1 MAMDVSQR
9 ARSNDS
15 PEEPEA
21 TGSSLSVD
29 RRKLLQGAAGVT
41 LGAVA
46 ASRIASASAAPAMK
60 YHTFN
65 PLLNALQELPADAA
79 AAESQTYIA
88 PDNVDVAKVLDF
100 YEQVY
105 ERPSGAASDLFS
117 EPLVRLDK
125 NFQLQPAAAESW
137 SGSADGKTWT
147 FKIRQG
153 MVWSDGNPVTA
164 NDWVKTFQYGADPAH
179 AWDFTWYFQGVIK
192 GWDDAIAGK
201 IPLEELGVKKGADD
215 YELIVETQV
224 PAPYLPAMLL
234 YSNPLSKVG
243 LETTGPLYNTNPD
256 TAISSG
262 PFILTEWTLQQEI
275 IYSKN
280 EKYDGTLKVPV
291 NKVQIKLTSP
301 DNYFTMYEND
311 EVDFTENPPPTAI
324 TVMQGDPEKAKQV
337 YSGVGDFPTWYIFFD
352 VTKDPFTDLKVRQA
366 WSHAIDRDTLKTQVL
381 GPSGTP
387 AYSWLAPGFPASN
400 RDGLKDIQAFDPEK
414 GKALLVEAG
423 FPDGK
428 DFPKQQMWL
437 RAPSPLDKT
446 VAAALAS
453 MIKQNLNIDV
463 ELLEKDSEGFTA
475 ALNAKPTQIL
485 LGYVRYGM
493 DFFDPT
499 NMLSVWKSGGRHSWS
514 NPDFDKGL
522 AEASAYLG
530 DPEERIKMFQ
540 DVERILVTDVPG
552 VFVYHGTPVQLI
564 KPWLKGEFL
573 TADENGI
580 TAMHWPGYAT
590 MSTVTQE
597 LYIGKD
603 APNR

>member
-1 MAMDVSQR
+1 MANDFSQPKR
-9 ARSNDS
+9 LDGSAELTD
-15 PEEPEA
+15 EPLIS
-21 TGSSLSVD
+21 TSTD
-29 RRKLLQGAAGVT
+29 RRTLVKGAAGVA
-41 LGAVA
+41 LGAAVA
-46 ASRIASASAAPAMK
+46 AKVRPAAAG
-60 YHTFN
+60 YHSFN

-79 AAESQTYIA
+79 APESQTYIA
-88 PDNVDVAKVLDF
+88 PDNLAIAKVLDF

-125 NFQLQPAAAESW
+125 NFQLQPA
-137 SGSADGKTWT
+137 SATEWTSSEDGMTWT
-147 FKIRQG
+147 FQIREG
-153 MVWSDGNPVTA
+153 MTWSDGNPVTA
-164 NDWVKTFQYGADPAH
+164 ADWVKTFQYGADPAH

-192 GWDDAIAGK
+192 GWNDAIAGK
-201 IPLEELGVKKGADD
+201 LPLEQLGVKVGANE
-215 YELIVETQV
+215 YELIVETEV

-234 YSNPLSKVG
+234 YSNPLSKAG
-243 LETTGPLYNTNPD
+243 LETTGPLYNTNPE

-262 PFILTEWTLQQEI
+262 PFILTEWVKDQQI
-275 IYSKN
+275 TYAKN
-280 EKYDGTLKVPV
+280 EQYNGTLTVPV
-291 NKVQIKLTSP
+291 NKVQILLTSP
-301 DNYFTMYEND
+301 DNYYTMYEND
-311 EVDFTENPPPTAI
+311 EVDFTENPPPAAVTA
-324 TVMQGDPEKAKQV
+324 MQGDEEKAKQI

-352 VTKDPFTDLKVRQA
+352 VTKAPFDDLKVRQA
-366 WSHAIDRDTLKTQVL
+366 WSHAIDRDTLKEQVL
-381 GPSGTP
+381 GPAGTQ

-400 RDGLKDIQAFDPEK
+400 REGLQDIQAYDPEK
-414 GKALLVEAG
+414 GKSLLSEAG

-446 VAAALAS
+446 VAAALGS
-453 MIKQNLNIDV
+453 MLKQNLNIDI
-463 ELLEKDSEGFTA
+463 ELLEKSSEEFTA
-475 ALNAKPTQIL
+475 ALNAKPTQIP

-514 NPDFDKGL
+514 NAAFDEGL
-522 AEASAYLG
+522 AEASAFLG
-530 DPEERIKMFQ
+530 DPEERLNMFK
-540 DVERILVTDVPG
+540 DVERILVEDVPG

-597 LYIGKD
+597 LYIGAD

>member
-1 MAMDVSQR
+1 MAMDVNRR
-9 ARSNDS
+9 ARFDDS
-15 PEEPEA
+15 PNNNESKFA
-21 TGSSLSVD
+21 STSID
-29 RRKLLQGAAGVT
+29 RRKVLKGAAGVT
-41 LGAVA
+41 AAAVA
-46 ASRIASASAAPAMK
+46 GSRLAPAAAAPATG
-60 YHTFN
+60 HHSFN

-79 AAESQTYIA
+79 APESQVYIA
-88 PDNVDVAKVLDF
+88 PDNVEIAKVLDF
-100 YEQVY
+100 YESVY
-105 ERPSGAASDLFS
+105 TRPSDAASDLFS

-137 SGSADGKTWT
+137 SGSTDGMTWT

-164 NDWVKTFQYGADPAH
+164 NDWVKTFQYGADPEH

-201 IPLEELGVKKGADD
+201 IPLEEVGVKKGADD

-243 LETTGPLYNTNPD
+243 LETTGPLYNTNPE

-275 IYSKN
+275 IYTKN

-291 NKVQIKLTSP
+291 NKIQIKLASP
-301 DNYFTMYEND
+301 DTYFQMYEND
-311 EVDFTENPPPTAI
+311 EVDFQNKPAPSDL
-324 TVMQGDPEKAKQV
+324 TVMQSDPEKAKEIH
-337 YSGVGDFPTWYIFFD
+337 SGVGDFRTFYIFFD
-352 VTKDPFTDLKVRQA
+352 VTKEPFNDLKVRQA
-366 WSHAIDRDTLKTQVL
+366 WSHAIDRDTLQAQVL
-381 GPSGTP
+381 GPGGTP

-400 RDGLKDIQAFDPEK
+400 RDGLKDIQAYDPEK
-414 GKALLVEAG
+414 GKSLLAEAG
-423 FPDGK
+423 FQDGK
-428 DFPKQQMWL
+428 GFPKQQMWL

-463 ELLEKDSEGFTA
+463 ELVEKDSAGYMASLT
-475 ALNAKPTQIL
+475 AKPTEIL
-485 LGYVRYGM
+485 LGYVSYGM

-514 NPDFDKGL
+514 NADFDKGL
-522 AEASAYLG
+522 ADASAYLG
-530 DPEERIKMFQ
+530 DPDERIKMFQ
-540 DVERILVTDVPG
+540 DVEKILVEDVPA
-552 VFVYHGTPVQLI
+552 VFVYHETPVQLI

-573 TADENGI
+573 TPDENGI
-580 TAMHWPGYAT
+580 SAMHWPGYAT

>member
-1 MAMDVSQR
+1 M
-9 ARSNDS
+9 
-15 PEEPEA
+15 
-21 TGSSLSVD
+21 
-29 RRKLLQGAAGVT
+29 
-41 LGAVA
+41 
-46 ASRIASASAAPAMK
+46 
-60 YHTFN
+60 
-65 PLLNALQELPADAA
+65 
-79 AAESQTYIA
+79 
-88 PDNVDVAKVLDF
+88 
-100 YEQVY
+100 
-105 ERPSGAASDLFS
+105 
-117 EPLVRLDK
+117 
-125 NFQLQPAAAESW
+125 
-137 SGSADGKTWT
+137 TWT

-201 IPLEELGVKKGADD
+201 IPLDQLGVKTGADD
-215 YELIVETQV
+215 YELVVETQV

-262 PFILTEWTLQQEI
+262 PFILTEWTLQQQI
-275 IYSKN
+275 VYSKN

-291 NKVQIKLTSP
+291 NKIQIQLASS
-301 DNYFTMYEND
+301 DNFFTMYEND
-311 EVDFTENPPPTAI
+311 EVDFTQNPPPAAL
-324 TVMQGDPEKAKQV
+324 TVMQSDPEKAKEIH
-337 YSGVGDFPTWYIFFD
+337 SGVGDFRTFYIFFD
-352 VTKDPFTDLKVRQA
+352 VTKDPFKDLKVRQA
-366 WSHAIDRDTLKTQVL
+366 FSHAIDRDTLQTQVL

-400 RDGLKDIQAFDPEK
+400 RDGLKDIQSFDPEK
-414 GKALLVEAG
+414 GKALLADAG

-428 DFPKQQMWL
+428 NFPKQQMWL

-446 VAAALAS
+446 VSAALAS

-463 ELLEKDSEGFTA
+463 ELLEKDSQGYMASLT
-475 ALNAKPTQIL
+475 AKPTEIL
-485 LGYVRYGM
+485 LGYVSYGM

-499 NMLSVWKSGGRHSWS
+499 NMLSVWKSGGRHSWV
-514 NPDFDKGL
+514 NADFDKGL
-522 AEASAYLG
+522 ADASAYLG
-530 DPEERIKMFQ
+530 DPAERIKMFQ

-552 VFVYHGTPVQLI
+552 VFVYHETPVQLI

-573 TADENGI
+573 TPDENGI
-580 TAMHWPGYAT
+580 SAMHWPGYAT